1 MTALTIESSVNDVSI
16 GFLPSLISVT
26 SDIVGSNS
34 VMVVP
39 VVVQVCAPLITSP
52 FNNVFLVNVQF

>member
-1 MTALTIESSVNDVSI
+1 MTALTIGSSVTDVSI
-16 GFLPSLISVT
+16 GFSPSLVSVT

-39 VVVQVCAPLITSP
+39 VVVQVSAPLITSP
-52 FNNVFLVNVQF
+52 FNKVFLTSVQF